1 MTLILVVWRAL
12 RRTMAKQEIQE
23 HSEILLCPVYLPSKF
38 LVCNYVWA
46 ITISMI
52 QPSAKAALELHGR
65 ELEGRPLSVYIS
77 NPERRKDRTDSD
89 ANDRELYV
97 AGLSKLT
104 TKEDLEKLFSTVS
117 KLPLIA
123 SALTDLMCS
132 MDLSKTSGWHSMI
145 AASRKVLPL
154 SSSRHQ

>member
-1 MTLILVVWRAL
+1 
-12 RRTMAKQEIQE
+12 
-23 HSEILLCPVYLPSKF
+23 
-38 LVCNYVWA
+38 
-46 ITISMI
+46 MI

-104 TKEDLEKLFSTVS
+104 TKEYL
-117 KLPLIA
+117 
-123 SALTDLMCS
+123 
-132 MDLSKTSGWHSMI
+132 
-145 AASRKVLPL
+145 
-154 SSSRHQ
+154 